1 MAAQRKT
8 LRNAARAQQKRNS
21 RKIRRGAGTRLAA
34 ELRRGPRP
42 AARGRPA
49 QPAFRRALRLR
60 SRRRT
65 APHRI
70 ARTDDR
76 THPALLALR
85 RLPVADAVRQPAG
98 RRTRQFAARRH
109 QASQRNPRRPDR
121 RAQPA
126 DGRTLCLRVRRR
138 AASRTRLLSRRPRRD
153 PPPSPRP
160 SPDRAAPADGAK
172 KRGRISAKSGSFPI
186 YIPYNSPA
194 IRRTAAPA
202 RA

>member
-21 RKIRRGAGTRLAA
+21 RKIRRGAGTRLAT

-65 APHRI
+65 AAHRI

-98 RRTRQFAARRH
+98 RRTRQFAPTTGSPR
-109 QASQRNPRRPDR
+109 STCRRPYPTSSNSTTR
-121 RAQPA
+121 CVSYATTISATPKRS
-126 DGRTLCLRVRRR
+126 
-138 AASRTRLLSRRPRRD
+138 AAE
-153 PPPSPRP
+153 PRP

-172 KRGRISAKSGSFPI
+172 KRGRISAKSGPFPI

>member
-65 APHRI
+65 AAHRI

-109 QASQRNPRRPDR
+109 QASQRNRRRPYPMSSSSTTR
-121 RAQPA
+121 CVSYATTISATPKRS
-126 DGRTLCLRVRRR
+126 
-138 AASRTRLLSRRPRRD
+138 AAE
-153 PPPSPRP
+153 PRP

-172 KRGRISAKSGSFPI
+172 KRGRISAKSGPFPI

>member
-21 RKIRRGAGTRLAA
+21 RKIRRGAGTRLAT

-65 APHRI
+65 AAHRI

-121 RAQPA
+121 RRPYPTSSNSTTRCVSYATTISATPK
-126 DGRTLCLRVRRR
+126 RS
-138 AASRTRLLSRRPRRD
+138 AAE
-153 PPPSPRP
+153 PRP

-172 KRGRISAKSGSFPI
+172 KRGRISAKSGPFPI